1 MAISLVAC
9 DTEAGQKQQVGTLLG
24 AVGGALA
31 GSAIGDGKGQMAAI
45 AVGTLLGAGIG
56 QEVGKS
62 LDRADQLAMQQTMTS
77 SLETVRLRGKARHG
91 AIRIAAITAPIR
103 RNPPIKQQAT
113 RPAASFSKPLPS
125 AASSKAAMAPPAVSR
140 TAAGRYRINGVFPNN
155 DAARR
160 FGRSAFESVRVRDA

>member
-1 MAISLVAC
+1 MNRILSVLMGGVMAISLVAC

-62 LDRADQLAMQQTMTS
+62 LDRADRLAMQQTMTS
-77 SLETVRLRGKARHG
+77 ALERSPSGQST
-91 AIRIAAITAPIR
+91 TW
-103 RNPPIKQQAT
+103 RNPDSGNYGTYTPQPAYQTASNQTCREFQQTITVGGKQQ
-113 RPAASFSKPLPS
+113 SGYG
-125 AASSKAAMAPPAVSR
+125 
-140 TAAGRYRINGVFPNN
+140 TACRQPDGSWQIQN
-155 DAARR
+155 
-160 FGRSAFESVRVRDA
+160 

>member
-1 MAISLVAC
+1 MNRIMSMLTSGVMVFSLAAC

-62 LDRADQLAMQQTMTS
+62 LDRADQMAMQQTMHRT
-77 SLETVRLRGKARHG
+77 LETVPSGQRSEW
-91 AIRIAAITAPIR
+91 
-103 RNPPIKQQAT
+103 RNPDSGNYGSYTPQPAYKASSGQTCREFQQTITVGGKQQ
-113 RPAASFSKPLPS
+113 SGYG
-125 AASSKAAMAPPAVSR
+125 
-140 TAAGRYRINGVFPNN
+140 TACRQPDGSWEIQN
-155 DAARR
+155 
-160 FGRSAFESVRVRDA
+160 S